1 MYLCIW
7 QLGICKSFLYRKSF
21 SMFMWILEL
30 KIRGVLVF
38 YVVCFIIDSIRGI
51 LNSLVDI
58 VVVVC
63 EEWYC
68 DIDSDLRKQYLR
80 F

>member
-1 MYLCIW
+1 
-7 QLGICKSFLYRKSF
+7 
-21 SMFMWILEL
+21 MFMWILEL

-68 DIDSDLRKQYLR
+68 DIDSDLRK
-80 F
+80 